1 LVFYNL
7 ENYNLTSKV
16 TCSLRIYRLI
26 LEMPFGQLPVL
37 EIDGQRLAQ
46 SHSIVRF
53 LARQYGLAGKSAF
66 EEALVDSITDQYK
79 DFFQETRVYFD
90 VVLGY
95 AEGDLRFKKVL
106 LFDNSAPHRVQVS
119 TDKLGQLGYVHMPHP
134 PYSPNISPCEYHH
147 LLGLR
152 DFLVGRDTRIHAVL
166 DNHIELLINTRP
178 KQFWKDGIRKLA
190 ERWQQGP
197 CP

>member
-1 LVFYNL
+1 MRVHDK
-7 ENYNLTSKV
+7 EWM
-16 TCSLRIYRLI
+16 RLKP
-26 LEMPFGQLPVL
+26 EMPFGQLPVL

-95 AEGDLRFKKVL
+95 AEGDLESMKKTLILPASRKFFGFMTRFLK
-106 LFDNSAPHRVQVS
+106 NNPS
-119 TDKLGQLGYVHMPHP
+119 G
-134 PYSPNISPCEYHH
+134 
-147 LLGLR
+147 
-152 DFLVGRDTRIHAVL
+152 
-166 DNHIELLINTRP
+166 
-178 KQFWKDGIRKLA
+178 
-190 ERWQQGP
+190 
-197 CP
+197 